1 MRKLLHKPL
10 LLLMRSKRNFNLKI
24 MGEINLTKINCPAIF
39 VVNHTNSHDIPVASE
54 VIKKPHHVLLGKQP
68 LESIDKIAFWLNG
81 VIWVDRKNKAS
92 KAQSKEKIISVLK
105 NGTNILMFPEG
116 TWNRSPNKIMLPL
129 FWGVIDIARESG
141 APIIPI
147 ILEYTPK
154 VCYAKIGEPIYI
166 QPNAEKSNEI
176 NLLRDKM
183 ATLRYELWEAQ
194 PITHRS
200 DLDNDYFKNILQSAV
215 NEYPKLD
222 LEYET
227 SVVRKEYEEYTEA
240 FEHLNNIQPN
250 LRTAF
255 LFNKRI
261 K

>member
-10 LLLMRSKRNFNLKI
+10 LLLMRSKRNFNLKT
-24 MGEINLTKINCPAIF
+24 MGEINLDKVNCPAIF

-54 VIKKPHHVLLGKQP
+54 VIKKHHHVLLGKQP
-68 LESIDKIAFWLNG
+68 LEFVDKIAFWLNG
-81 VIWVDRKNKAS
+81 VIWVDRKNKGS
-92 KAQSKEKIISVLK
+92 KAQAKEKMISVLE
-105 NGTNILMFPEG
+105 NGTNLLMFPEG
-116 TWNRSPNKIMLPL
+116 TWNRSPNKTMLPL
-129 FWGVIDIARESG
+129 YWGVIDIAKESG

-147 ILEYTPK
+147 ILEYTPN

-166 QPNAEKSNEI
+166 QKNANKNTEI
-176 NLLRDKM
+176 NSLRNIM

-200 DLDNDYFKNILQSAV
+200 DLDNDYFKSILQSDV
-215 NEYPKLD
+215 DEYPKLD

-227 SVVRKEYEEYTEA
+227 SVVRKEYGESAEA
-240 FEHLNNIQPN
+240 FEHLNAIKPN
-250 LRTAF
+250 LQTAF
-255 LFNKRI
+255 LFDKRL